1 MTSPMNLTPAEVR
14 TILQNL
20 HKLPKHKQTE
30 VMEII
35 TVLTERRRAEKRRNS
50 LLEFVKHVDKNY
62 KIGAHHKHLASLLED
77 MAFGRKDRVA
87 VNIAPRFGKSQLTSI
102 YFPAWFIG
110 NFPDKKIMMISH
122 TADLAVDFGRKVR
135 NLVDSDAYKSVFPE
149 VTLAADS
156 KSAGRWNTNK
166 GGEYFAV
173 GVGGALAGRGADL
186 MCVRVDATVISRERG
201 VIPAGSVK
209 VGEHLW
215 GFAGF
220 ERVEKVFASKWEN
233 SVRVDGTVLSP
244 NHPVW
249 TFDSGWLDAE
259 SLTTRN
265 IIDTISLWSYVR
277 LFWVLFN
284 EQTSQAWAK
293 LRAGLQHLGHD
304 AAEMQQSE
312 RGKLPLVWRTWD
324 QVLRQVGKVRELL
337 LGHGGASVLQSQTGS
352 DQFGRGLHPGELPMD
367 GRCYAGAKP
376 QKQRESDGVR
386 ENSVPERMGRGDEA
400 TERIA
405 SKKASLRNDLR
416 SSSVHSE
423 DELGAAPRSTEEF
436 GWLKRAAVRLIS
448 LCRKSYGS
456 NAGIVMGCAEAF
468 FASRV
473 FGLLVGVRRV
483 KEVATNYESS
493 TEFANFQTADSNTFY
508 VDGLMTHNCIDDPHN
523 EQDVLNGNF
532 EVFDKA
538 YDWYAYG
545 ARTRLMPGGCV
556 ALVMTRWAQ
565 NDLTGRVV
573 QDMVRNPDSDQWE
586 VVEFP
591 AILESEKE
599 DPETGEITITK
610 KSLWPEQWSLESL
623 LRTKASMPPFQWN
636 AQYMQQPTSAEAAII
651 KREWWQKWEDESP
664 PPCDYI
670 IMSLDAAAEKN
681 NRADYTSL
689 TTWGVF
695 ECDDENGLPQNNIIL
710 LNAIKER
717 MEFPELK
724 RRAYQELQEWK
735 PDWFVVEKKSAGT
748 ALYQELRSAGIPV
761 QEYTPHR
768 GSGDKTARLNSV
780 ADIFAS
786 GMVWYPAGRRWAE
799 EVVDEVCGF
808 PAMPHDDHV
817 DTTIMAVM
825 RFRNGGFI
833 RLPSDRYD
841 DETFTPRRAAY
852 Y

>member
-35 TVLTERRRAEKRRNS
+35 TVLTERRRAEKRRSS

-186 MCVRVDATVISRERG
+186 MC
-201 VIPAGSVK
+201 
-209 VGEHLW
+209 
-215 GFAGF
+215 
-220 ERVEKVFASKWEN
+220 
-233 SVRVDGTVLSP
+233 
-244 NHPVW
+244 
-249 TFDSGWLDAE
+249 
-259 SLTTRN
+259 
-265 IIDTISLWSYVR
+265 
-277 LFWVLFN
+277 
-284 EQTSQAWAK
+284 
-293 LRAGLQHLGHD
+293 
-304 AAEMQQSE
+304 
-312 RGKLPLVWRTWD
+312 
-324 QVLRQVGKVRELL
+324 
-337 LGHGGASVLQSQTGS
+337 
-352 DQFGRGLHPGELPMD
+352 
-367 GRCYAGAKP
+367 
-376 QKQRESDGVR
+376 
-386 ENSVPERMGRGDEA
+386 
-400 TERIA
+400 
-405 SKKASLRNDLR
+405 
-416 SSSVHSE
+416 
-423 DELGAAPRSTEEF
+423 
-436 GWLKRAAVRLIS
+436 
-448 LCRKSYGS
+448 
-456 NAGIVMGCAEAF
+456 
-468 FASRV
+468 
-473 FGLLVGVRRV
+473 
-483 KEVATNYESS
+483 
-493 TEFANFQTADSNTFY
+493 
-508 VDGLMTHNCIDDPHN
+508 IDDPHN

-556 ALVMTRWAQ
+556 ALVMCMTGDTPVLMADGTAKRLDAIKVGDTIATYENGKVSTSTILNHRCSGSDPVFEIRTTCGIVVRANERHPFLVDRNGERIWTRLKYLKPGDSLVSLKAADAPLGPKQSPDYAEPASQKKRGTKNTQTRPTTQSATTVSGKGLFARLKGAMNQLMCEGVVSTTTTSIGGLLVQPLKLLKSVAPSASSIATGLRKKITTVCLQRKMAAAQCAANPPEIMSAPIGEESCALTMTTTQDKSGRSCVTTVTSRLGTEKRPTFSPKPLSTYVDSRAVIEAITPCGEELVYDVQVDRTENFIANGLVSHNTRWAQ

>member
-186 MCVRVDATVISRERG
+186 M
-201 VIPAGSVK
+201 
-209 VGEHLW
+209 
-215 GFAGF
+215 
-220 ERVEKVFASKWEN
+220 
-233 SVRVDGTVLSP
+233 
-244 NHPVW
+244 
-249 TFDSGWLDAE
+249 
-259 SLTTRN
+259 
-265 IIDTISLWSYVR
+265 
-277 LFWVLFN
+277 
-284 EQTSQAWAK
+284 
-293 LRAGLQHLGHD
+293 
-304 AAEMQQSE
+304 
-312 RGKLPLVWRTWD
+312 
-324 QVLRQVGKVRELL
+324 
-337 LGHGGASVLQSQTGS
+337 
-352 DQFGRGLHPGELPMD
+352 
-367 GRCYAGAKP
+367 
-376 QKQRESDGVR
+376 
-386 ENSVPERMGRGDEA
+386 
-400 TERIA
+400 
-405 SKKASLRNDLR
+405 
-416 SSSVHSE
+416 
-423 DELGAAPRSTEEF
+423 
-436 GWLKRAAVRLIS
+436 
-448 LCRKSYGS
+448 
-456 NAGIVMGCAEAF
+456 
-468 FASRV
+468 
-473 FGLLVGVRRV
+473 
-483 KEVATNYESS
+483 
-493 TEFANFQTADSNTFY
+493 
-508 VDGLMTHNCIDDPHN
+508 CIDDPHN